1 MHAGLRQS
9 LENILFYQ
17 YYLPGEICSGL
28 FISNKKKT
36 SLKVDMEGI
45 AYSDL
50 HFILK
55 IIDPIFSTS
64 LVSNYFIFSKNF
76 F

>member
-1 MHAGLRQS
+1 
-9 LENILFYQ
+9 
-17 YYLPGEICSGL
+17 
-28 FISNKKKT
+28 
-36 SLKVDMEGI
+36 MEGI

-76 F
+76 FWNWESTVVINHGVAELWGPDMDFGSSFNGSGLTKDAWVK